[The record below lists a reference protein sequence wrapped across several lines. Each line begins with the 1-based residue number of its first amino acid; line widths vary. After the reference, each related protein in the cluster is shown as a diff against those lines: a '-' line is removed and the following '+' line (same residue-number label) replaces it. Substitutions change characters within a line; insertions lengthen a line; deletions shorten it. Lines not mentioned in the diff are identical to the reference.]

1 MKVILMREHG
11 AIKTLSVSRGGAI
24 AVAVVVCAL
33 IVASLGALVVTL
45 RADSVDYSVIQN
57 WRAKIEAQSQEVAAV
72 QKISDAQKRA
82 VGRQLAEMQARLWR
96 MEALASRIQESADL
110 AVQDIDLTEPTAQG
124 GPTTQ
129 TEDLLSWP
137 KLDDQLA
144 ELRSLISTRDSQL
157 NLIDDIMINQRR
169 EESTRIAGRP
179 ILQGWMSSPF
189 GKRVDPISGVP
200 AWHQGMDFAGPK
212 GSEVVAV
219 ASGLVIYAGRKD
231 GYGKL
236 VEVSHGEGFI
246 TRYGHHQEL
255 VVNVGDVVKKGDVVG
270 LMGSTGRSTGP
281 HVHFEVLRNGRAI
294 DPANFVNR
302 K

>member
-1 MKVILMREHG
+1 
-11 AIKTLSVSRGGAI
+11 
-24 AVAVVVCAL
+24 
-33 IVASLGALVVTL
+33 
-45 RADSVDYSVIQN
+45 
-57 WRAKIEAQSQEVAAV
+57 
-72 QKISDAQKRA
+72 
-82 VGRQLAEMQARLWR
+82 
-96 MEALASRIQESADL
+96 
-110 AVQDIDLTEPTAQG
+110 
-124 GPTTQ
+124 
-129 TEDLLSWP
+129 
-137 KLDDQLA
+137 
-144 ELRSLISTRDSQL
+144 
-157 NLIDDIMINQRR
+157 MINQRR

-231 GYGKL
+231 GYGEL